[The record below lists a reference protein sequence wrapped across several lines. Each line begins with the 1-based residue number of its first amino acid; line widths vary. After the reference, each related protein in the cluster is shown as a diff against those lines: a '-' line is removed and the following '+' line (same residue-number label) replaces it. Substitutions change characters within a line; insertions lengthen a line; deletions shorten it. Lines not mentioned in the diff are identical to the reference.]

1 MTTIARILATK
12 GHDVITAQPHRTL
25 SEISEILA
33 ARRIGAVVITGA
45 NGDLLG
51 ILSERDI
58 VRAIG
63 QGGVHALDDPASSHM
78 TINVV
83 TVTEDVTLLAA
94 VERMNAGRF
103 RHMPIMKDGRLNGL
117 ISIGDVVKFRL
128 AEIEQEQSA
137 MREYIATAG
146 SPEATA
152 VAGGPE

>member
-1 MTTIARILATK
+1 MTIARILATK
-12 GHDVITAQPHRTL
+12 GHDVVSAQPHRTL
-25 SEISEILA
+25 LEISEILA
-33 ARRIGAVVITGA
+33 ARRIGAVIITGA

-78 TINVV
+78 TINVI
-83 TVTEDVTLLAA
+83 TITEDVTVLAA

-103 RHMPIMKDGRLNGL
+103 RHMPIMKNGRLDGM

-128 AEIEQEQSA
+128 AEIEREQSA
-137 MREYIATAG
+137 MREYIGTAG
-146 SPEATA
+146 SSEGDEASA
-152 VAGGPE
+152 AG

>member
-1 MTTIARILATK
+1 MTIARILAMK
-12 GHDVITAQPHRTL
+12 GHEVATTQPHRTL

-58 VRAIG
+58 VRAVG

-78 TINVV
+78 TINVITVTDDV
-83 TVTEDVTLLAA
+83 TVLAA
-94 VERMNAGRF
+94 VELMNAGRF
-103 RHMPIMKDGRLNGL
+103 RHMPIMKGGRLDGI
-117 ISIGDVVKFRL
+117 ISIGDLVKFRL
-128 AEIEQEQSA
+128 AEIEQEQLA

-146 SPEATA
+146 SPEANA
-152 VAGGPE
+152 VPRAE